1 MNLPVFTSLTG
12 AIAVDLD
19 GTLLNSR
26 TELTNRSRT
35 ALEACIDRKIPVI
48 IATSRPARIFD
59 RIFPA
64 DLAEKCSFILMNG
77 AKAIGNPP
85 LSGSFCE
92 SLPENIL
99 KGIIDCVKEHD
110 PLTRITVEIDGYR
123 FGTNQEIDSA
133 TLWQRHAATPE
144 MVFSID
150 AAITKNPCKIALGG
164 TDVVKLTE
172 TLAQRFAGSVSIV
185 GSQLIRPLV
194 NITSPASTKPG
205 ALQKLL
211 LPHGI
216 PLSMVLAFGDDI
228 PDIDMLQE
236 CGISVAMSNAF
247 PEVKAVCR
255 YETTSNDDDGVA
267 VVLEKMLRETSG

>member
-1 MNLPVFTSLTG
+1 
-12 AIAVDLD
+12 
-19 GTLLNSR
+19 
-26 TELTNRSRT
+26 
-35 ALEACIDRKIPVI
+35 
-48 IATSRPARIFD
+48 
-59 RIFPA
+59 
-64 DLAEKCSFILMNG
+64 
-77 AKAIGNPP
+77 
-85 LSGSFCE
+85 
-92 SLPENIL
+92 LPENIL

-150 AAITKNPCKIALGG
+150 AAITRNPCKIALGG